1 MKKVKKAFLIIIVFI
16 VSGCSADYNLLVT
29 SNHKIKENLKLF
41 MKNDQLPE
49 NVVNIKEYFKNQI
62 TSYSDVEEYQKYNFD
77 YKIGKEVSY
86 VQMDKWHTSFEEY
99 QNSTIYGELFDD
111 ILIIENSEY
120 ITFETA
126 GRYLYS
132 NLFAEPEM
140 ADPDFIIDGINVK
153 IRLHN
158 KIIESN
164 ADNFDEKNNTLEW
177 SITSKDE
184 TKSIYFK
191 MSHEKRYDI
200 ILIDFILLNKKV
212 LIPIS
217 LALVIIIGSGLYF
230 YVVYKKNNSI

>member
-1 MKKVKKAFLIIIVFI
+1 MKKLKKVVLIIIVFI

-29 SNHKIKENLKLF
+29 SNQKIKENLKLF
-41 MKNDQLPE
+41 MENDQLPE
-49 NVVNIKEYFKNQI
+49 NVVSIKEYFNNQI
-62 TSYSDVEEYQKYNFD
+62 DSYSDLDEYLGYNFD
-77 YKIGKEVSY
+77 YKIGKKVSH
-86 VQMDKWHTSFEEY
+86 VQVEKWHPTFESY
-99 QNSTIYGELFDD
+99 QNSNIYNEVFEN
-111 ILIIENSEY
+111 ISIIENSEY
-120 ITFETA
+120 ITFETV

-132 NLFAEPEM
+132 NMFAEPEM
-140 ADPDFIIDGINVK
+140 VDPDYVMGDINVK

-177 SITSKDE
+177 SITSQDE

-230 YVVYKKNNSI
+230 YVGYKKNNSI